1 MIGNASNMRFGT
13 MIYIR
18 ARNNCMFAWDISGP
32 VTLFLVFLSSHVFV
46 TIMCCTLNF
55 KVGCGEE
62 FNLIRN
68 IKLVMVRVFQL
79 RFLLTWFRPLQISDW
94 RSYFLTKFQFLLW
107 LVLSKWS
114 AVYVDGPTRY
124 VRKLLGDKGVIFLF
138 LLKHL
143 SIHLITMKLA
153 CTYTSSFNPKPL
165 LYWLNGNQIQQK
177 I

>member
-1 MIGNASNMRFGT
+1 MGIQSFCCEQPSSKSTIMILVFSIFTNKLMIGNASNMRFGT

-94 RSYFLTKFQFLLW
+94 RSYWVSDKISL
-107 LVLSKWS
+107 
-114 AVYVDGPTRY
+114 PT
-124 VRKLLGDKGVIFLF
+124 V
-138 LLKHL
+138 
-143 SIHLITMKLA
+143 
-153 CTYTSSFNPKPL
+153 TSS
-165 LYWLNGNQIQQK
+165 I
-177 I
+177 